1 MIENR
6 TITTKDGGIDAVVS
20 HPGGPGPFP
29 VILFFH
35 HGPGLDEGSRQ
46 AIATISDA
54 GYYVIAPDR
63 YWRHGSFLTF
73 DMHALRS
80 PDADPAAAAQFQ
92 AAFFGT
98 TDDLVASDVDAVLG
112 YLGGQSE
119 ARGAPMGCIGYC
131 IGARS
136 VLRTLAAHP
145 DIFTVGI
152 ALHPSF
158 CVTDDE
164 DSPHVGVADISGHLY
179 VGIGSEDQMSS
190 AEANAPLVE
199 AVARLGDRGTVEVH
213 DGANHGFAVPGHAYH
228 EAAASRS
235 YEQALSLFA
244 TVLA

>member
-1 MIENR
+1 MIEDR
-6 TITTKDGGIDAVVS
+6 TITTKDGDMGAVVS
-20 HPGGPGPFP
+20 HPDGPGPFP

-35 HGPGLDEGSRQ
+35 HGPGLDGGSRQ

-63 YWRHGSFLTF
+63 YWRHGSFLSF

-112 YLGGQSE
+112 YLAGQAE

-136 VLRTLAAHP
+136 VLRTLVAHP
-145 DIFTVGI
+145 DPFTVGI

-164 DSPHVGVADISGHLY
+164 DSPHVGVADLPGHLY
-179 VGIGSEDQMSS
+179 VGIGAEDQMSS

-213 DGANHGFAVPGHAYH
+213 DGANHGFAVPGPAYH

>member
-6 TITTKDGGIDAVVS
+6 TITTRDGDMGVVVS
-20 HPGGPGPFP
+20 HPDGAGPFP
-29 VILFFH
+29 VVVFFH
-35 HGPGLDEGSRQ
+35 HGPGLDDGSREL
-46 AIATISDA
+46 ITTIGDA
-54 GYYVIAPDR
+54 GYYVVAPDR
-63 YWRHGSFLTF
+63 YWRQGSFLNF

-112 YLGGQSE
+112 YLGADPA

-145 DIFTVGI
+145 DTFTVGI

-158 CVTDDE
+158 CVTDDD
-164 DSPHVGVADISGHLY
+164 DSPHTGVATLPGHLY
-179 VGIGSEDQMSS
+179 VGIGAEDQMSS
-190 AEANAPLVE
+190 AEANAPLIE
-199 AVARLGDRGTVEVH
+199 AVAVLGDRGTVEVH
-213 DGANHGFAVPGHAYH
+213 DGANHGFAVPGPAFH
-228 EAAASRS
+228 ETAASRS

-244 TVLA
+244 KVLA